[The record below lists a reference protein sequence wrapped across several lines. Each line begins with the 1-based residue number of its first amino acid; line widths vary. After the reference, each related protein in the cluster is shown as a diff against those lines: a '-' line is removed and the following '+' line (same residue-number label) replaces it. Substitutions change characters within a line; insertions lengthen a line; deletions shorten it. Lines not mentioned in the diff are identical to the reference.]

1 MPQRLEVAYIMKGF
15 PRLSEVFI
23 SNEVQLLEE
32 LGLSLHIF
40 ALQSL
45 SEKKVHAQVNQIHA
59 RVTYLPEDSAA
70 AAADFRVWLRT
81 NFAKL
86 SRGHGKL
93 LRQRT
98 AAYLKTFFSAVQFSV
113 RYRPSFWRLKKSFYK
128 DFLRA
133 GHIAARVMDAPTIG
147 HLHGHFCHG
156 SATITMWVSQLTGIP
171 FSFTAHAKDI
181 YLPELNPGDLL
192 PRKIRRAK
200 FVATCTDAN
209 RQHLQRLC
217 PEVRS
222 IRTVYHGL
230 STAFFTAEQAQAEN
244 GTPTILS
251 VGRFVK
257 KKGFPVLIEA
267 CRLLQERSYDF
278 RCRIIG
284 AADEDS
290 GVVERLIEKYGLAQ
304 RVFLEGPVAQEELRQ
319 IYRDCTIFALP
330 CLVAGNGDR
339 DGIPNV
345 LVEAMATAKPVV
357 ATEVSG
363 IPELIDHGIDG
374 VLVPPEDP
382 RALAGALEILLQ
394 DPALRLRLGRE
405 AREKVCAR
413 FDSSKTTVQLCD
425 LFESCLTDRLRNA
438 A

>member
-1 MPQRLEVAYIMKGF
+1 MADGLEVGYIMKGF

-23 SNEVQLLEE
+23 SNEVELLEGM
-32 LGLSLHIF
+32 GLRLQIF

-45 SEKKVHAQVNQIHA
+45 SEKTIHAQVAAIRA
-59 RVTYLPEDSAA
+59 PITYLPEDSGAA
-70 AAADFRVWLRT
+70 AAPFGDWLRA
-81 NFAKL
+81 NFTAL
-86 SRGHGKL
+86 RRGHGRL
-93 LRQRT
+93 LRRRPC
-98 AAYLKTFFSAVQFSV
+98 AYLITLLAALQFSV
-113 RYRPSFWRLKKSFYK
+113 KYRPARWRLKKSFYK

-133 GHIAARVMDAPTIG
+133 GHIAAQVLDRPAIG

-217 PEVRS
+217 PEARS
-222 IRTVYHGL
+222 IKTIYHGL
-230 STAFFTAEQAQAEN
+230 STTFFTPEPAPAEAR
-244 GTPTILS
+244 GPTILS

-267 CRLLQERSYDF
+267 CRLLRERSYEF

-290 GVVERLIEKYGLAQ
+290 AVVERLIARHGLSQ
-304 RVFLEGPVAQEELRQ
+304 RVFVEAPVAQEALRQ

-345 LVEAMATAKPVV
+345 LVEAMATGKPVV
-357 ATEVSG
+357 ATQVSG
-363 IPELIDHGIDG
+363 IPELVDHGIDG
-374 VLVPPEDP
+374 VLVAPEDP
-382 RALAGALEILLQ
+382 RALADALEILLQ
-394 DPALRLRLGRE
+394 DQGLRARLGE
-405 AREKVCAR
+405 QARKKVCAR
-413 FDSSKTTVQLCD
+413 FDSNKTTLELRDQ
-425 LFESCLTDRLRNA
+425 FQSCLSERLRRA

>member
-1 MPQRLEVAYIMKGF
+1 MDDRLEVGYIMKGF

-23 SNEVQLLEE
+23 SNEVHLLEGM
-32 LGLSLHIF
+32 GLRLQIF

-45 SEKKVHAQVNQIHA
+45 SEKKVHAQVGEIQA
-59 RVTYLPEDSAA
+59 RVSYLPENA
-70 AAADFRVWLRT
+70 AAADAPFGIWLRA
-81 NFAKL
+81 NFAL
-86 SRGHGKL
+86 LWSGHGKL
-93 LRQRT
+93 LKRRT
-98 AAYLKTFFSAVQFSV
+98 LPYLKTFLSAAQFSV
-113 RYRPSFWRLKKSFYK
+113 KYRSSMWRLKKSFFK

-133 GHIAARVMDAPTIG
+133 GHIAAQVIDSETVG

-156 SATITMWVSQLTGIP
+156 SATITMWVSQITGIP

-192 PRKIRRAK
+192 PKKIRLAK

-209 RQHLQRLC
+209 RLHLQRLC

-230 STAFFTAEQAQAEN
+230 STAFFNPAPAHEES

-257 KKGFPVLIEA
+257 KKGFPVLVEA
-267 CRLLQERSYDF
+267 CSLLHEKNHDF
-278 RCRIIG
+278 RCRIVG

-290 GVVERLIEKYGLAQ
+290 EPVQRLIAKYHLEH
-304 RVFLEGPVAQEELRQ
+304 RVFLEGPVSQEELKQ
-319 IYRDCTIFALP
+319 IYRECTIFALP

-345 LVEAMATAKPVV
+345 LVEAMAMAKPVV

-374 VLVPPEDP
+374 LLVPPQDP
-382 RALAGALEILLQ
+382 HGLAGALSVLLQ
-394 DPALRLRLGRE
+394 DRALRLRLGRE
-405 AREKVCAR
+405 ARQTVCAR
-413 FDSSKTTVQLCD
+413 FDSSKTTVLLRD
-425 LFESCLTDRLRNA
+425 LFESCLNERLRGA

>member
-1 MPQRLEVAYIMKGF
+1 MQERLAVAYIMKGF

-23 SNEVQLLEE
+23 SNEVQLLES
-32 LGLSLHIF
+32 LGLRLHIF

-45 SEKKVHAQVNQIHA
+45 SEKKVHAQVNRIQA
-59 RVTYLPEDSAA
+59 RVSYLPEDPAA
-70 AAADFRVWLRT
+70 AEAPFGVWLRH
-81 NFAKL
+81 NFFKL
-86 SRGHGKL
+86 IDGHGML
-93 LRQRT
+93 LKRRT
-98 AAYLKTFFSAVQFSV
+98 MAYLKTFFGAVQFSV
-113 RYRPSFWRLKKSFYK
+113 KYRPQFWCLKKSFYK

-133 GHIAARVMDAPTIG
+133 GHIAARVLDAQSIG

-156 SATITMWVSQLTGIP
+156 SATITMWVSHLTGIP

-192 PRKIRRAK
+192 PKKIRQAK

-209 RQHLQRLC
+209 RIHLQRLC
-217 PEVRS
+217 PEARS
-222 IRTVYHGL
+222 IQTVYHGL
-230 STAFFTAEQAQAEN
+230 STAFFTPARPCSEA

-257 KKGFPVLIEA
+257 KKGFPILVEA

-290 GVVERLIEKYGLAQ
+290 ESVKRLIVNYGLEHC
-304 RVFLEGPVAQEELRQ
+304 VLLEGPVSQDALRQ
-319 IYRDCTIFALP
+319 IYRECTIFALP

-345 LVEAMATAKPVV
+345 LVEAMATGKPVV
-357 ATEVSG
+357 ATAVSG
-363 IPELIDHGIDG
+363 IPELINHGSDG

-382 RALAGALEILLQ
+382 RALAGALEVLLQ
-394 DPALRLRLGRE
+394 DGALRLRLGRE
-405 AREKVCAR
+405 ARAKICER
-413 FDSSKTTVQLCD
+413 FDSSKTTVQLRD
-425 LFESCLTDRLRNA
+425 LFESCLTDRARRA

>member
-1 MPQRLEVAYIMKGF
+1 MDDGLEVGYIMKGF

-23 SNEVQLLEE
+23 SNEVELLETM
-32 LGLSLHIF
+32 GLRLQIF

-45 SEKKVHAQVNQIHA
+45 SEKKVHAQVGAIRAPVH
-59 RVTYLPEDSAA
+59 YLPEDSAA
-70 AAADFRVWLRT
+70 AEVPFGDWLRA
-81 NFAKL
+81 NFTAL
-86 SRGHGKL
+86 WRGHGQL
-93 LRQRT
+93 LRRRPR
-98 AAYLKTFFSAVQFSV
+98 AYLTTLWSALQFSV
-113 RYRPSFWRLKKSFYK
+113 KYRASRWRLKKSFYK

-133 GHIAARVMDAPTIG
+133 GHIAAQVLDGKTIG

-156 SATITMWVSQLTGIP
+156 SATITMWASELTGIP

-217 PEVRS
+217 PEVRT
-222 IRTVYHGL
+222 IKTIYHGL
-230 STAFFTAEQAQAEN
+230 STAFFTPEPAPVE
-244 GTPTILS
+244 TPAATILS
-251 VGRFVK
+251 VGRLVK

-267 CRLLQERSYDF
+267 CRLLRERSYDF

-290 GVVERLIEKYGLAQ
+290 GVVERLIEKYDLAQ
-304 RVFLEGPVAQEELRQ
+304 RVFLEAPVAQEALRQ

-357 ATEVSG
+357 ATAVSG

-374 VLVPPEDP
+374 VLVAPEDP
-382 RALAGALEILLQ
+382 QALAGALEILLQ
-394 DPALRLRLGRE
+394 DGGLRARLGRQ
-405 AREKVCAR
+405 ARAKVCAR
-413 FDSSKTTVQLCD
+413 FDSSKTTVQLRD
-425 LFESCLTDRLRNA
+425 LFASCLTERLRSA